1 MNKQD
6 ENPSMNIKDFENLIK
21 ISNSSFND
29 VKQYIEICDPDQDD
43 ISKKIQMRI
52 IEIRDHII
60 TKLKKS
66 GIYSEYVQPQ
76 DQFKKTFEID

>member
-43 ISKKIQMRI
+43 ISKKI
-52 IEIRDHII
+52 
-60 TKLKKS
+60 
-66 GIYSEYVQPQ
+66 
-76 DQFKKTFEID
+76 